1 MNEFILQGR
10 IVRDPALKFSAKGT
24 AIINFTVATQEEKA
38 QFIPVTMFKKNEDE
52 AQKTVS
58 ELYKGR
64 LIKTAGK
71 ISNYSYVK
79 NDTKMYGFN
88 FISSG
93 YEVVN

>member
-1 MNEFILQGR
+1 MNEFMLQGR

-24 AIINFTVATQEEKA
+24 AIINFTVATAEEKA
-38 QFIPVTMFKKNEDE
+38 QFIPVTLFRKNEEE
-52 AQKTVS
+52 AQKTVN

-71 ISNYSYVK
+71 ITNYSYLKDDV
-79 NDTKMYGFN
+79 KMYGFN
-88 FISSG
+88 FISNS

>member
-24 AIINFTVATQEEKA
+24 AIINFTVATAEEKT

-64 LIKTAGK
+64 LIKTSGK
-71 ISNYSYVK
+71 ITNYSYVK
-79 NDTKMYGFN
+79 DDAKMYGFN